1 MKTLQK
7 LLYFLTH
14 SERKK
19 AGLLLIIIL
28 IMTILEVLGVA
39 SILPFMTVIT
49 NPSLIETNIILNT
62 MFNVSKKFGIETKT
76 EFSFFLGILMFLI
89 LISSLSF
96 KAVSVYVQ
104 SKFIYMEEWSI
115 SKRLLE
121 TYLHQPYSWF
131 LGRNSAELGTYILSE
146 VGLVVKQGISPML
159 NIISQS
165 IVTTSLIILLLL
177 VDIKLTLI
185 IVFVIGGAYVLI
197 YYLLRIILD
206 QIGRERLSAN
216 ESRFKS
222 INESFGASKEIKVAG
237 LEKTYINRFS
247 NSALIYAKHQASAQ
261 LINSLPRL
269 IIEAII
275 FGGMLLLV
283 AYIILKLG
291 NFSNALPIIA
301 LYAFAGYR
309 LIPSLQQIYIASV
322 AFKFSKAP
330 IDALYNDLKNL
341 NVSNS
346 NHDQDQDLEI
356 LPFNKSITLK
366 QIHYNYPNSSR
377 KALDDINLTIDAKK
391 NVGIVGSSGSGKTT
405 AVDIITG
412 LLEPQKGTIEIDG
425 EVITKKNVKA
435 WRRSIGYVPQHI
447 HLNDDSIA
455 ANIAFGVDFK
465 NINYQSVEKAAKA
478 ANLHE
483 FVENKLP
490 GKYQTIIGEQG
501 VRLSGGQRQRIGI
514 ARAMYH
520 NPKVLIFDEATSAL
534 DNQTEETI
542 IKELNNLRKDITII
556 MIAHRLNTLK
566 DCDIIF
572 KLENGKII
580 V

>member
-1 MKTLQK
+1 METLQK
-7 LLYFLTH
+7 LYYFLTY

-19 AGLLLIIIL
+19 AGLLLIVIL
-28 IMTILEVLGVA
+28 IVTMFEMLGIA
-39 SILPFMTVIT
+39 SILPLMSVIT

-62 MFNVSKKFGIETKT
+62 MFNVSKKFGVDTKN

-89 LISSLSF
+89 LIFSLSF
-96 KAVSVYVQ
+96 KALSVYLQ
-104 SKFIYMEEWSI
+104 SKFIYMQEWSI

-121 TYLHQPYSWF
+121 IYLHQPYSWF
-131 LGRNSAELGTYILSE
+131 LGRNSTELGTLILSE
-146 VGLVVKQGISPML
+146 VGMIAKQGIAPML
-159 NIISQS
+159 NIISHS
-165 IVTTSLIILLLL
+165 IVITFIITLLLL

-185 IVFVIGGAYVLI
+185 VVFVIGGAYVLI

-216 ESRFKS
+216 ESRFKL
-222 INESFGASKEIKVAG
+222 INETFGASKEVKVAG

-247 NSALIYAKHQASAQ
+247 NCALIYSKHQASAQ
-261 LINSLPRL
+261 LINSLPRF

-283 AYIILKLG
+283 AYVILKLG
-291 NFSNALPIIA
+291 NFSNALPKIA

-330 IDALYNDLKNL
+330 IEALYNDLKNL

-366 QIHYNYPNSSR
+366 QIHYKYPNSSR
-377 KALDDINLTIDAKK
+377 KALDDINLIIGAKK
-391 NVGIVGSSGSGKTT
+391 KVGIVGPSGSGKTT
-405 AVDIITG
+405 AVDIIAG
-412 LLEPQKGTIEIDG
+412 LLQPQKGTLEIDG

-435 WRRSIGYVPQHI
+435 WQRSIGYVPQHI

-465 NINYQSVEKAAKA
+465 NINYQSIEKAAKA
-478 ANLHE
+478 TNLHE
-483 FVENKLP
+483 FVENNLP
-490 GKYQTIIGEQG
+490 DKYQTIIGEQG

>member
-28 IMTILEVLGVA
+28 IMAILEVLGVA
-39 SILPFMTVIT
+39 SILPFMSVIT

-76 EFSFFLGILMFLI
+76 EFSFFLGILMFLL

-96 KAVSVYVQ
+96 KALSVYAQ
-104 SKFIYMEEWSI
+104 SKFIYMGEWSI

-121 TYLHQPYSWF
+121 TYLYQPYSWF
-131 LGRNSAELGTYILSE
+131 LGRNSAELGAYILSE
-146 VGLVVKQGISPML
+146 VGLIVKQGISPML

-165 IVTTSLIILLLL
+165 TVTISLIVLLFL

-185 IVFVIGGAYVLI
+185 VIFVIGGAYVLI
-197 YYLLRIILD
+197 YYFLRITLD
-206 QIGRERLSAN
+206 QIGRERLFAN

-222 INESFGASKEIKVAG
+222 INETFGASKEIKVAG
-237 LEKTYINRFS
+237 LEQTFINRFS
-247 NSALIYAKHQASAQ
+247 NSSLTYAKHQASAQ
-261 LINSLPRL
+261 LINSLPRF
-269 IIEAII
+269 IIEAIV

-291 NFSNALPIIA
+291 NFSNALPIIT

-322 AFKFSKAP
+322 ALKFSKAP

-346 NHDQDQDLEI
+346 NHNQDQEI

-377 KALDDINLTIDAKK
+377 KVLDNINLTIDAKK
-391 NVGIVGSSGSGKTT
+391 TVGIVGSSGSGKTT
-405 AVDIITG
+405 TVDIITG

-514 ARAMYH
+514 ARALYH

>member
-1 MKTLQK
+1 M
-7 LLYFLTH
+7 
-14 SERKK
+14 
-19 AGLLLIIIL
+19 
-28 IMTILEVLGVA
+28 
-39 SILPFMTVIT
+39 
-49 NPSLIETNIILNT
+49 
-62 MFNVSKKFGIETKT
+62 
-76 EFSFFLGILMFLI
+76 
-89 LISSLSF
+89 
-96 KAVSVYVQ
+96 
-104 SKFIYMEEWSI
+104 
-115 SKRLLE
+115 
-121 TYLHQPYSWF
+121 
-131 LGRNSAELGTYILSE
+131 
-146 VGLVVKQGISPML
+146 
-159 NIISQS
+159 
-165 IVTTSLIILLLL
+165 
-177 VDIKLTLI
+177 I

-237 LEKTYINRFS
+237 LEQTFINRFS
-247 NSALIYAKHQASAQ
+247 NSSLTYAKHQASAQ
-261 LINSLPRL
+261 LINSLPRF
-269 IIEAII
+269 IIEAIV

-291 NFSNALPIIA
+291 NFSNALPIIT

-322 AFKFSKAP
+322 ALKFSKAP

-346 NHDQDQDLEI
+346 NHNQDQEI

-377 KALDDINLTIDAKK
+377 KVLDNINLTIDAKK
-391 NVGIVGSSGSGKTT
+391 TVGIVGSSGSGKTT
-405 AVDIITG
+405 TVDIITG

-514 ARAMYH
+514 ARALYH

-542 IKELNNLRKDITII
+542 IKELYNLRKDITII

>member
-76 EFSFFLGILMFLI
+76 EFSFFLGILMFLL

-96 KAVSVYVQ
+96 KALSVYAQ
-104 SKFIYMEEWSI
+104 SKFIYMGEWSI

-121 TYLHQPYSWF
+121 TYLYQPYSWF
-131 LGRNSAELGTYILSE
+131 LGRNSAELGAYILSE
-146 VGLVVKQGISPML
+146 VGLIVKQGISPML

-165 IVTTSLIILLLL
+165 TVTISLIVLLFL

-185 IVFVIGGAYVLI
+185 VIFVIGGAYVLI
-197 YYLLRIILD
+197 YYFLRITLD
-206 QIGRERLSAN
+206 QIGRERLFAN

-222 INESFGASKEIKVAG
+222 INETFGASKEIKVAG
-237 LEKTYINRFS
+237 LEQTFINRFS
-247 NSALIYAKHQASAQ
+247 NSSLTYAKHQASAQ
-261 LINSLPRL
+261 LINSLPRF
-269 IIEAII
+269 IIEAIV

-291 NFSNALPIIA
+291 NFSNALPIIT

-322 AFKFSKAP
+322 ALKFSKAP

-346 NHDQDQDLEI
+346 NHNQDQEI

-377 KALDDINLTIDAKK
+377 KVLDNINLTIDAKK
-391 NVGIVGSSGSGKTT
+391 TVGIVGSSGSGKTT
-405 AVDIITG
+405 TVDIITG

-514 ARAMYH
+514 ARALYH

-542 IKELNNLRKDITII
+542 IKELYNLRKDITII

>member
-28 IMTILEVLGVA
+28 IMAILEVLGVA
-39 SILPFMTVIT
+39 SILPFMSVIT

-76 EFSFFLGILMFLI
+76 EFSFFLGILMFLL

-96 KAVSVYVQ
+96 KALSVYAQ
-104 SKFIYMEEWSI
+104 SKFIYMGEWSI

-121 TYLHQPYSWF
+121 TYLYQPYSWF
-131 LGRNSAELGTYILSE
+131 LGRNSAELGAYILSE
-146 VGLVVKQGISPML
+146 VGLIVKQGISPML

-165 IVTTSLIILLLL
+165 TVTISLIVLLFL

-185 IVFVIGGAYVLI
+185 VIFVIGGAYVLI
-197 YYLLRIILD
+197 YYFLRISLD
-206 QIGRERLSAN
+206 QIGRERLFAN

-222 INESFGASKEIKVAG
+222 INETFGASKEIKVAG
-237 LEKTYINRFS
+237 LEQTFINRFS
-247 NSALIYAKHQASAQ
+247 NSSLTYAKHQASAQ
-261 LINSLPRL
+261 LINSLPRF
-269 IIEAII
+269 IIEAIV

-291 NFSNALPIIA
+291 NFSNALPIIT

-322 AFKFSKAP
+322 ALKFSKAP

-346 NHDQDQDLEI
+346 NHNQDQEI

-455 ANIAFGVDFK
+455 ANIAVGVDFK

-542 IKELNNLRKDITII
+542 IKELYNLRKDITII